1 MSKSPK
7 LSRETKLHEECYTI
21 APLYEHSFLNKK
33 KEFDLKLML
42 VYCSQKGIKPPT
54 ETITDFDTL
63 HAKAKQ
69 TIVYININILNEK
82 KNKVFKEAKGPKGPK
97 ASSPN
102 KSASPKKAK
111 QVNKTSKLL
120 KLTD

>member
-82 KNKVFKEAKGPKGPK
+82 KIRCLKKQRDQKVLRPAAQLNQQVLRNQNKLIKPQSF
-97 ASSPN
+97 
-102 KSASPKKAK
+102 
-111 QVNKTSKLL
+111 
-120 KLTD
+120 